1 MSQRVSERASQRY
14 RVSNDPPSGMMVRD
28 TTEEQD
34 IIGVV
39 QRNAS
44 EKVVDKQERSPDQM
58 HDEYEV
64 DDFEVGVPSAK

>member
-1 MSQRVSERASQRY
+1 MSQRVSEKASQRY
-14 RVSNDPPSGMMVRD
+14 RVSDDPPSSMMVRNP
-28 TTEEQD
+28 TEEQD
-34 IIGVV
+34 IM
-39 QRNAS
+39 QRNSS